1 MIGMLAGI
9 GFTVSEGQVQTFAE
23 MSRETSARWS
33 AHEVIGAKPKQEF
46 LGPDLGGVSFTMHL
60 AAWRGVSPIR
70 LAEQLREFCSNGE
83 YDNLIL
89 GGRNMG
95 KYLIESVGETYGVVT
110 GRNFICRCGCEF
122 EGVSLMIVTGK
133 NLSPDL
139 REQVEVLIGTPV
151 GTVVLDRDFGI
162 DLSFLDMPIGQAAN
176 AAAAEIAVKIERYIP
191 GLQLEQVKPTYPRAA
206 EGKVEL
212 EVIVRNA
219 K

>member
-1 MIGMLAGI
+1 M
-9 GFTVSEGQVQTFAE
+9 QTFAE

-110 GRNFICRCGCEF
+110 GRGEILSADVD
-122 EGVSLMIVTGK
+122 VSLK
-133 NLSPDL
+133 EY
-139 REQVEVLIGTPV
+139 R
-151 GTVVLDRDFGI
+151 
-162 DLSFLDMPIGQAAN
+162 
-176 AAAAEIAVKIERYIP
+176 
-191 GLQLEQVKPTYPRAA
+191 
-206 EGKVEL
+206 
-212 EVIVRNA
+212 
-219 K
+219 

>member
-1 MIGMLAGI
+1 
-9 GFTVSEGQVQTFAE
+9 
-23 MSRETSARWS
+23 
-33 AHEVIGAKPKQEF
+33 
-46 LGPDLGGVSFTMHL
+46 
-60 AAWRGVSPIR
+60 
-70 LAEQLREFCSNGE
+70 
-83 YDNLIL
+83 
-89 GGRNMG
+89 
-95 KYLIESVGETYGVVT
+95 
-110 GRNFICRCGCEF
+110 
-122 EGVSLMIVTGK
+122 MIVTGK

-206 EGKVEL
+206 EGKIEL

>member
-1 MIGMLAGI
+1 
-9 GFTVSEGQVQTFAE
+9 
-23 MSRETSARWS
+23 
-33 AHEVIGAKPKQEF
+33 
-46 LGPDLGGVSFTMHL
+46 
-60 AAWRGVSPIR
+60 
-70 LAEQLREFCSNGE
+70 
-83 YDNLIL
+83 
-89 GGRNMG
+89 
-95 KYLIESVGETYGVVT
+95 
-110 GRNFICRCGCEF
+110 
-122 EGVSLMIVTGK
+122 MIVTGK

-151 GTVVLDRDFGI
+151 GTVVLDRGI

>member
-1 MIGMLAGI
+1 
-9 GFTVSEGQVQTFAE
+9 
-23 MSRETSARWS
+23 
-33 AHEVIGAKPKQEF
+33 
-46 LGPDLGGVSFTMHL
+46 
-60 AAWRGVSPIR
+60 
-70 LAEQLREFCSNGE
+70 
-83 YDNLIL
+83 
-89 GGRNMG
+89 
-95 KYLIESVGETYGVVT
+95 
-110 GRNFICRCGCEF
+110 
-122 EGVSLMIVTGK
+122 MIVTGK

-191 GLQLEQVKPTYPRAA
+191 ELQLEQVKPIYPGTA

-219 K
+219 SK

>member
-1 MIGMLAGI
+1 
-9 GFTVSEGQVQTFAE
+9 
-23 MSRETSARWS
+23 
-33 AHEVIGAKPKQEF
+33 
-46 LGPDLGGVSFTMHL
+46 
-60 AAWRGVSPIR
+60 
-70 LAEQLREFCSNGE
+70 
-83 YDNLIL
+83 
-89 GGRNMG
+89 
-95 KYLIESVGETYGVVT
+95 
-110 GRNFICRCGCEF
+110 
-122 EGVSLMIVTGK
+122 MIVMGK

-176 AAAAEIAVKIERYIP
+176 AAAAEIAVKIVRYIP
-191 GLQLEQVKPTYPRAA
+191 ELQLEQVKPTYSKAA